1 MKYKGTLVFKA
12 TTFRLDVSSSEKI
25 EANPSLNPEGDV
37 SLIKFTPAEEFNG
50 EKSKVIHIDH
60 VTLHM
65 YSKFGHDLSS
75 PLSQGAYFTIDY
87 NKLNAHDDFKC
98 LVTNNSIVIAGK
110 LSFECTV
117 KNVLTQDFKNNTIVL
132 FSSIALRSGSDLL
145 NYTKYG
151 ENWELEREEKNK
163 FLKEGD
169 DSFILNRGQID

>member
-1 MKYKGTLVFKA
+1 MKYKGTLVFKE
-12 TTFRLDVSSSEKI
+12 TKFSLDVSSSEKI
-25 EANPSLNPEGDV
+25 EANPSLNPDGDV
-37 SLIKFTPAEEFNG
+37 NAIKFTPAEEFIG

-60 VTLHM
+60 LTLHM
-65 YSKFGHDLSS
+65 YSKFGHDLAS
-75 PLSQGAYFTIDY
+75 PLSQGAYFTIAS
-87 NKLNAHDDFKC
+87 NKLNAQHDFKC
-98 LVTNNSIVIAGK
+98 SVIKNSIVLAGK

-117 KNVLTQDFKNNTIVL
+117 KDVLTQDFKNNTIVL

-169 DSFILNRGQID
+169 DSFILNRGQFE